1 MYVEY
6 IFICH
11 YCSRSYCCYFDA
23 VPSFVV
29 VAAAV
34 AAAVI
39 VNIPNYYVD
48 EVDDTH
54 IVPSFPSRPWRSFPP
69 SNAMDVVVVASFV
82 FAAVV
87 VVEASL
93 VDTSAMV
100 VVAVVLVIRT
110 LTDMHGTMMPR
121 VLSLVNAAVA
131 VAAYRTG
138 DQSPC
143 LGR

>member
-1 MYVEY
+1 MYFEY

-11 YCSRSYCCYFDA
+11 YCSRSYCCYFDV

-48 EVDDTH
+48 DTH
-54 IVPSFPSRPWRSFPP
+54 IVPSFPSRPWRSFLP

-93 VDTSAMV
+93 VDTSAVV
-100 VVAVVLVIRT
+100 VVAVVLVILT

-131 VAAYRTG
+131 AAAYRTS

-143 LGR
+143 LGH